1 MNAIAGL
8 FSSTVSVLAPL
19 LPVALAGL
27 ATEYVGVLNIALEGL
42 ILLGGFTFVLVGSQ
56 AGAFVGLL
64 AAMIVA
70 AAASWL
76 SDRFAVKAKAD
87 PFVVGLGLNLLAPG
101 LVSLVSQA
109 RFGTK
114 GVVPVPQLATS
125 RLFVY
130 VDGVSSTG
138 LPGGLQNF
146 IAVLAGHRQSDY
158 LAIFLAL
165 LVALVLGTTPFGLRL
180 RATGANPDALRLAGL
195 DPARI
200 RGRAFALSGLAC
212 GVSGAVLAAGI
223 GAWVPNLSAG
233 RGWIALV
240 AIYLGGRRLGGT
252 IVATAIFALLMA
264 AAGAGQAIPGAQADL
279 LMALPYL
286 LTACVVVIG
295 SRAGKRS

>member
-1 MNAIAGL
+1 MNALGSIFA
-8 FSSTVSVLAPL
+8 STISVLAPL

-42 ILLGGFTFVLVGSQ
+42 ILLGGFTFVLIGSQ
-56 AGAFVGLL
+56 SGAVVGLA
-64 AAMIVA
+64 AAMIVSATA
-70 AAASWL
+70 AWL
-76 SDRFAVKAKAD
+76 SDRFAVKTQAD

-114 GVVPVPQLATS
+114 GVVPVHRLTS
-125 RLFVY
+125 LRLF
-130 VDGVSSTG
+130 SSLEG
-138 LPGGLQNF
+138 LPAF
-146 IAVLAGHRQSDY
+146 FSTLAGHRHSDF
-158 LAIFLAL
+158 LAILFAL
-165 LVALVLGTTPFGLRL
+165 FVALVLGTTPLGLRL

-195 DPARI
+195 DPKRT
-200 RGRAFALSGLAC
+200 RGLAFAISGLAC

-252 IVATAIFALLMA
+252 IAATAVFALLMA

-295 SRAGKRS
+295 SWLRKRT

>member
-1 MNAIAGL
+1 MSALGSM
-8 FSSTVSVLAPL
+8 FSSTISVFAPL

-56 AGAFVGLL
+56 AGAAAGLV
-64 AAMIVA
+64 AAMLVA
-70 AAASWL
+70 ALASWL
-76 SDRFAVKAKAD
+76 SDRFAVKTRAD

-109 RFGTK
+109 SFGTK

-125 RLFVY
+125 RLFVSM
-130 VDGVSSTG
+130 DG
-138 LPGGLQNF
+138 LPFAWL
-146 IAVLAGHRQSDY
+146 APLMATLAGHRQSDY
-158 LAIFLAL
+158 LAIFFAL
-165 LVALVLGTTPFGLRL
+165 IVALVLGTTPFGLRL
-180 RATGANPDALRLAGL
+180 RATGANPDAMRLAGL
-195 DPARI
+195 DPLRT

-212 GVSGAVLAAGI
+212 GVSGSVLAAGI
-223 GAWVPNLSAG
+223 GAWVPNLSSG

-252 IVATAIFALLMA
+252 ITATAVFALLMA
-264 AAGAGQAIPGAQADL
+264 AAGVGQAIPGAQADL

-286 LTACVVVIG
+286 LTAFVVVIG
-295 SRAGKRS
+295 SWVRRRI

>member
-1 MNAIAGL
+1 MNALGSL
-8 FSSTVSVLAPL
+8 FSSTISVVAPL

-56 AGAFVGLL
+56 AGAVVGLA
-64 AAMIVA
+64 AAMTVA
-70 AAASWL
+70 AMASWVA
-76 SDRFAVKAKAD
+76 DRFAVTAKAD

-114 GVVPVPQLATS
+114 GVVPVPQLVTS
-125 RLFVY
+125 RLF
-130 VDGVSSTG
+130 GLIEG
-138 LPGGLQNF
+138 LPSF
-146 IAVLAGHRQSDY
+146 IGILAGHRLSDY
-158 LAIFLAL
+158 LAILFAL

-180 RATGANPDALRLAGL
+180 RATGANPDSLRLAGL
-195 DPARI
+195 DPGRI

-252 IVATAIFALLMA
+252 IAATAVFALLMA
-264 AAGAGQAIPGAQADL
+264 AAGAGQAIPGVQADL
-279 LMALPYL
+279 LMAMPYL
-286 LTACVVVIG
+286 LTALVVVIG
-295 SRAGKRS
+295 SWLRRRS

>member
-1 MNAIAGL
+1 MNAIGSL
-8 FSSTVSVLAPL
+8 FSSTISVLAPL

-56 AGAFVGLL
+56 TGPVLGL
-64 AAMIVA
+64 AAAMVVA
-70 AAASWL
+70 AVASWL

-109 RFGTK
+109 QFGTK

-125 RLFVY
+125 RLF
-130 VDGVSSTG
+130 SSMDEIPAFLG
-138 LPGGLQNF
+138 AL
-146 IAVLAGHRQSDY
+146 VGHRQSDY
-158 LAIFLAL
+158 LAIFFAL

-180 RATGANPDALRLAGL
+180 RATGANPDALLLAGL
-195 DPARI
+195 DPVKT

-252 IVATAIFALLMA
+252 IVATAVFAMLMA
-264 AAGAGQAIPGAQADL
+264 AAGAGQAIPGVQADL
-279 LMALPYL
+279 LMAMPYL

-295 SRAGKRS
+295 SWLRRRP

>member
-1 MNAIAGL
+1 MNALGGL
-8 FSSTVSVLAPL
+8 FSSSISIVAPL

-56 AGAFVGLL
+56 AGAVVG
-64 AAMIVA
+64 VA
-70 AAASWL
+70 AAMVVSATASWL
-76 SDRFAVKAKAD
+76 SDHFAVKARAD

-109 RFGTK
+109 YFGTK
-114 GVVPVPQLATS
+114 GVVPVSQLASS
-125 RLFVY
+125 RLF
-130 VDGVSSTG
+130 SSLEG
-138 LPGGLQNF
+138 IPGIIGT
-146 IAVLAGHRQSDY
+146 LAGHRQSDY
-158 LAIFLAL
+158 LAIFFAL

-195 DPARI
+195 DPIRT

-252 IVATAIFALLMA
+252 ITATAVFALLMA

-295 SRAGKRS
+295 SWLRRVHNK

>member
-1 MNAIAGL
+1 MNALGSIV
-8 FSSTVSVLAPL
+8 SSTISVVAPL

-42 ILLGGFTFVLVGSQ
+42 ILLGGFTFVLIGSQ
-56 AGAFVGLL
+56 AGAAAGLL
-64 AAMIVA
+64 AAMVAA

-76 SDRFAVKAKAD
+76 SDRFSVRTRAD

-101 LVSLVSQA
+101 LVSLISQA

-114 GVVPVPQLATS
+114 GVVPVPQLATP
-125 RLFVY
+125 RV
-130 VDGVSSTG
+130 VSSLEG
-138 LPGGLQNF
+138 FPAI
-146 IAVLAGHRQSDY
+146 IAAMAGHRLSDY
-158 LAIFLAL
+158 LAIGFAL
-165 LVALVLGTTPFGLRL
+165 VVALALGTTPFGLRL
-180 RATGANPDALRLAGL
+180 RAAGSNSDALRLAGL
-195 DPARI
+195 DPERT
-200 RGRAFALSGLAC
+200 RGLAFALSGLAC

-252 IVATAIFALLMA
+252 IIATAVFALLMA
-264 AAGAGQAIPGAQADL
+264 AAGMGQAIPGAQADL

-286 LTACVVVIG
+286 LTACVVVAG
-295 SRAGKRS
+295 SWLGKRV

>member
-1 MNAIAGL
+1 MNALGSI
-8 FSSTVSVLAPL
+8 FSSTINGLAPL

-42 ILLGGFTFVLVGSQ
+42 ILLGGFAFVLVGSQ
-56 AGAFVGLL
+56 AGAVVGLA
-64 AAMIVA
+64 AAMLVGA
-70 AAASWL
+70 TASWL
-76 SDRFAVKAKAD
+76 SDRFAIKAKAD

-125 RLFVY
+125 RLF
-130 VDGVSSTG
+130 GPLEG
-138 LPGGLQNF
+138 LPAF
-146 IAVLAGHRQSDY
+146 MDILAGHRQSDY
-158 LAIFLAL
+158 LAIFFAL
-165 LVALVLGTTPFGLRL
+165 VIALVLGTTPFGLRL
-180 RATGANPDALRLAGL
+180 RATGANPDSLRLAGL
-195 DPARI
+195 DPLRT
-200 RGRAFALSGLAC
+200 RGWAFALSGLAC

-252 IVATAIFALLMA
+252 IVAAAVFALLMA
-264 AAGAGQAIPGAQADL
+264 TAGAGQAIPGAQADL
-279 LMALPYL
+279 LMAMPYL

-295 SRAGKRS
+295 SWLRKRS

>member
-180 RATGANPDALRLAGL
+180 RATGANPDALR
-195 DPARI
+195 
-200 RGRAFALSGLAC
+200 
-212 GVSGAVLAAGI
+212 
-223 GAWVPNLSAG
+223 
-233 RGWIALV
+233 
-240 AIYLGGRRLGGT
+240 
-252 IVATAIFALLMA
+252 
-264 AAGAGQAIPGAQADL
+264 
-279 LMALPYL
+279 
-286 LTACVVVIG
+286 
-295 SRAGKRS
+295 

>member
-1 MNAIAGL
+1 MNALGSI
-8 FSSTVSVLAPL
+8 FPSTISVLAPL

-56 AGAFVGLL
+56 AGATLGLL

-70 AAASWL
+70 AATSWF
-76 SDRFAVKAKAD
+76 SDRFAVKTKAD

-101 LVSLVSQA
+101 IVSLVSQA
-109 RFGTK
+109 SFGTK
-114 GVVPVPQLATS
+114 GVVPVSQLATS
-125 RLFVY
+125 RLF
-130 VDGVSSTG
+130 SSMEG
-138 LPGGLQNF
+138 LPAF
-146 IAVLAGHRQSDY
+146 IGTLVGHRQSDY
-158 LAIFLAL
+158 LAIFFAL

-180 RATGANPDALRLAGL
+180 RATGTNPDALRLAGL
-195 DPARI
+195 DPDRT
-200 RGRAFALSGLAC
+200 RSQAFALSGLAC

-252 IVATAIFALLMA
+252 IVATAVFAMLMA

-295 SRAGKRS
+295 SWLRRRPFWKRP

>member
-1 MNAIAGL
+1 MNALGSIFA
-8 FSSTVSVLAPL
+8 STVSVLAPL

-42 ILLGGFTFVLVGSQ
+42 ILLGGFAFVLVGSQ
-56 AGAFVGLL
+56 AGVVAGLA
-64 AAMIVA
+64 AAMIVGSTA
-70 AAASWL
+70 AWVA
-76 SDRFAVKAKAD
+76 DRFAVKTQAD

-114 GVVPVPQLATS
+114 GVVPVPQLVSS
-125 RLFVY
+125 RLFGSF
-130 VDGVSSTG
+130 DE
-138 LPGGLQNF
+138 LPGL
-146 IAVLAGHRQSDY
+146 ISTLAGHRYSDY
-158 LAIFLAL
+158 LALIFAFFI
-165 LVALVLGTTPFGLRL
+165 ALVLGTTPLGLRL
-180 RATGANPDALRLAGL
+180 RATGANPDTLRLAGL
-195 DPARI
+195 DPKRT
-200 RGRAFALSGLAC
+200 RGLAFAISGLAC

-252 IVATAIFALLMA
+252 IIATAVFALLMA
-264 AAGAGQAIPGAQADL
+264 TAGLGQAIPGAQADL

-295 SRAGKRS
+295 SWFRKQS

>member
-1 MNAIAGL
+1 MNALGSIFA
-8 FSSTVSVLAPL
+8 STISVLAPL

-42 ILLGGFTFVLVGSQ
+42 ILLGGFTFVLIGSQ
-56 AGAFVGLL
+56 AGAVVGLA
-64 AAMIVA
+64 AAMSVSATA
-70 AAASWL
+70 AWL
-76 SDRFAVKAKAD
+76 SDRFAVKTKAD

-114 GVVPVPQLATS
+114 GVVPVPRLTS
-125 RLFVY
+125 LRLF
-130 VDGVSSTG
+130 SSLEG
-138 LPGGLQNF
+138 LPAF
-146 IAVLAGHRQSDY
+146 FSTLAGHRQSDY
-158 LAIFLAL
+158 LAILFAL
-165 LVALVLGTTPFGLRL
+165 LVALVLGTTPLGLRL

-195 DPARI
+195 DPKRT
-200 RGRAFALSGLAC
+200 RGLAFAISGLAC

-252 IVATAIFALLMA
+252 IAATAVFALLMA

-295 SRAGKRS
+295 SWLRKRT

>member
-1 MNAIAGL
+1 MNALGGM
-8 FSSTVSVLAPL
+8 FSSTISVLAPL

-27 ATEYVGVLNIALEGL
+27 ATEYAGVLNIALEGL

-56 AGAFVGLL
+56 AGAVAGL
-64 AAMIVA
+64 AAAMMVA

-125 RLFVY
+125 RLF
-130 VDGVSSTG
+130 SSLG
-138 LPGGLQNF
+138 RLPSEGF
-146 IAVLAGHRQSDY
+146 PAFMAALAGHRQSDY
-158 LAIFLAL
+158 LAIFFAL

-195 DPARI
+195 DPVRT

-252 IVATAIFALLMA
+252 IVATAVFAMLMA

-295 SRAGKRS
+295 SWLRKRS